1 MEKPAL
7 HVVVHHR
14 FDPEKPYDNAW
25 EDDCLTLL
33 QFETTVE
40 VAAECARARDEK
52 AWVYVH
58 RCGLPPIEPTVACR
72 AKVFE
77 IQTAPGLRPRIR
89 LDTIEVID
97 QRAARKP
104 AKGHNHYYS
113 DLPSWSV

>member
-1 MEKPAL
+1 L

-33 QFETTVE
+33 QFETTAE
-40 VAAECARARDEK
+40 VAAECARARGEK
-52 AWVYVH
+52 AWVYVD

-77 IQTAPGLRPRIR
+77 IQTDLVCA
-89 LDTIEVID
+89 
-97 QRAARKP
+97 RASASILLK
-104 AKGHNHYYS
+104 
-113 DLPSWSV
+113 